1 MPGILGKKIGMTSI
15 FNAEGDLVPVTVIQ
29 AGPCKVVSIRDEK
42 KDGYSAVAIGF
53 GTKKEKNVTKPVLGQ
68 FKKNNLPVFRT
79 VKEFKGFDS
88 SAIKIGD
95 EIKVDMFNEGEIIK
109 VRGISKGKG
118 FQGVMKRHN
127 FGGVGGTTHGQSD
140 RLRAPGSIGSSS
152 YPSRVFKGQRMAGR
166 QGSDNVTIRNLR
178 VIKVLPEDNL
188 IMVKGAVP
196 GSINST
202 VELIKK

>member
-29 AGPCKVVSIRDEK
+29 AGPCKVVAIRDEK

-88 SAIKIGD
+88 CAIKVGD

-109 VRGISKGKG
+109 VRGTSKGKG